1 MINTPSSH
9 HELPPIDNSSSH
21 LTMATTPETRSGEDA
36 DLVGSHCQFT
46 YCNQLD
52 FLPFVCPSCRQ
63 TFCLDHRTESSHECT
78 SAGAWAERKRQAELS
93 RVAIGGDRPVQD
105 RISQKGCAAD
115 SCKTIIATSLV
126 PAVHCA
132 RCNRDYCLKHRLEDE
147 HDCKN
152 KAPIGARPSHLDGA
166 KSAFERLRLWG
177 NAKKDAA
184 AARVLPKPK
193 PSTAAQ
199 RMVVVNTIK
208 KTAKGDEKLPPQKR
222 VYLVVEAE
230 GKAAWGE
237 NPKGCFFYNQ
247 DWVVGRVMDAAAKSL
262 GVDNLN
268 NQSTDT
274 KDKLKVFHVEGGRV
288 LDFKEKIGT
297 AVVSGNT
304 LVLLRGMGDA
314 EDLIKM

>member
-1 MINTPSSH
+1 
-9 HELPPIDNSSSH
+9 
-21 LTMATTPETRSGEDA
+21 MATPPKPTTVGDV
-36 DLVGSHCQFT
+36 DHVGSHCQFA

-52 FLPFVCPSCRQ
+52 FLPFVCPSCKE
-63 TFCLDHRTESSHECT
+63 TFCSDHRTESAHSCT
-78 SAGAWAERKRQAELS
+78 SAGAWAERKRQAELE
-93 RVAIGGDRPVQD
+93 RVAIGSNRPVRD
-105 RISQKGCAAD
+105 RISQKDCAAD
-115 SCKTIIATSLV
+115 SCKTVIGTSLV

-147 HDCKN
+147 HDCKS
-152 KAPIGARPSHLDGA
+152 KIPIGARPTAAGALNGA

-177 NAKKDAA
+177 NAKKEAA

-199 RMVVVNTIK
+199 RAVAVNTIK

-230 GKAAWGE
+230 GKPESAWGE
-237 NPKGCFFYNQ
+237 NPKGCFFYSQ

-262 GVDNLN
+262 KVDNLN
-268 NQSTDT
+268 NQSTD
-274 KDKLKVFHVEGGRV
+274 KKVKLKVFHVEGGRI
-288 LDFKEKIGT
+288 LDFKEKIGE

-304 LVLLRGMGDA
+304 LVLLRGMDEP
-314 EDLIKM
+314 EDLIEM